1 MTGKPLM
8 LTIMTDDAH
17 DYVCKM
23 LKLRLYDKLFIRVRI
38 EHSKL
43 NVFKNCQNMTFL
55 LLDYS
60 APKKKAT
67 TMILY
72 GVKGYRTIHFSFLLF
87 SCKAQ
92 YYFSTNTRELKKS

>member
-1 MTGKPLM
+1 MKELPKKSGFNFHQGCTSYMGSRMFFVAL
-8 LTIMTDDAH
+8 
-17 DYVCKM
+17 
-23 LKLRLYDKLFIRVRI
+23 
-38 EHSKL
+38 
-43 NVFKNCQNMTFL
+43 
-55 LLDYS
+55 YS
-60 APKKKAT
+60 ARKKKAT